1 MIGKT
6 EIMKTSIL
14 HFFLKD
20 TNMVMTIYISGF
32 FFLADRDKIWISKN
46 KRNILLPIFDKFGHA
61 LKNSFPDLDTFVV
74 LGQVVLLVF
83 LLF

>member
-14 HFFLKD
+14 HFFLKNA
-20 TNMVMTIYISGF
+20 NMVMTISISGF
-32 FFLADRDKIWISKN
+32 FFLANWDKIWISKK
-46 KRNILLPIFDKFGHA
+46 KRNILLQFFDNFGHA